1 MEKLIYGLFK
11 INQENLIGN
20 MIYLAKEY
28 HIPPSEIERMQYV
41 VYETFLEQVNVIAK
55 QQEEQNKKQ
64 QEDMDNMRSSMKP
77 GNYMPNMNQQMG
89 NMKMPSMKMPTMPQ
103 VSIPKL

>member
-1 MEKLIYGLFK
+1 
-11 INQENLIGN
+11 

-89 NMKMPSMKMPTMPQ
+89 NMKMPSMNMPTMPQ